1 MTESDVPS
9 ALFRKTSFTIR
20 QRFTPAS
27 ACSTRTRIRPSFR
40 LARLSA
46 AVSSPPAGFF
56 FRLTSLRPCWL
67 VPLEAAVLVQDRAR
81 WIGDPLP
88 VGDALVRHTASVAA
102 TEVIDALA
110 ARLYEDHV
118 LVAVDLLPAAVVRRL
133 FFRVFRP
140 LAPPLRAVDDQRRS
154 WPRPRRGLPLALR
167 QDAQVVEGIA
177 QDGQQSLQPMI
188 HLRLAQA
195 EQFGHDHLQR
205 IGLEVDQE
213 EKQLLGRLVKHR

>member
-1 MTESDVPS
+1 MTESETSS
-9 ALFRKTSFTIR
+9 AVFRNTSLTIR

-67 VPLEAAVLVQDRAR
+67 VPLEAAVLVHDRAR
-81 WIGDPLP
+81 RIGAPLP

-110 ARLYEDHV
+110 ARLDNDHI
-118 LVAVDLLPAAVVRRL
+118 LVAVDLLPAVVVRRL

-140 LAPPLRAVDDQRRS
+140 LPPPLRAVDDQRGT
-154 WPRPRRGLPLALR
+154 WPRP
-167 QDAQVVEGIA
+167 
-177 QDGQQSLQPMI
+177 
-188 HLRLAQA
+188 
-195 EQFGHDHLQR
+195 
-205 IGLEVDQE
+205 
-213 EKQLLGRLVKHR
+213 